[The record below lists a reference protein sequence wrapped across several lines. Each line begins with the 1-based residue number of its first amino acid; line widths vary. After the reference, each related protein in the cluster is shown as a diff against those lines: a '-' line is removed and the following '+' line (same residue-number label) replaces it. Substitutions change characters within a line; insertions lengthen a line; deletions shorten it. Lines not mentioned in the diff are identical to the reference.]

1 MVATELPVAATHP
14 NPVRT
19 MAYLDASFA
28 DSFGLAGFTNVVQ
41 VTPADGYV
49 RGDVQRVAFG
59 IDGVA
64 SAQPVGRL
72 GEAFDEAMA
81 QFTGF
86 FAMTAGAVLALA
98 LLIAFN
104 SARISV
110 DERRREHATMLAFG
124 LRVRDVIGVL
134 TREAVVVG
142 VLATVIGA
150 LAGTAVL
157 QWMLD
162 SLAARTLPDFD
173 ITREI
178 SATTVAA
185 SLIVGVASVSIA
197 PLFLVRR
204 IRRMDLP
211 DTLRVME

>member
-1 MVATELPVAATHP
+1 VAF
-14 NPVRT
+14 
-19 MAYLDASFA
+19 LDVSFA
-28 DSFGLAGFTNVVQ
+28 ESFGLAGGSNAVQ
-41 VTPADGYV
+41 VTPADGYA
-49 RGDVQRVAFG
+49 RGDVQRAVFG

-64 SAQPVGRL
+64 SAQPVGRI

-86 FAMTAGAVLALA
+86 IAMTAGAVLVLA

-134 TREAVVVG
+134 IREAVVVG
-142 VLATVIGA
+142 ALATLIGA
-150 LAGTAVL
+150 VAGTAVL

-173 ITREI
+173 ISREI
-178 SATTVAA
+178 SGTTIATSV
-185 SLIVGVASVSIA
+185 LVGVASVAIA
-197 PLFLVRR
+197 PVFLVRR